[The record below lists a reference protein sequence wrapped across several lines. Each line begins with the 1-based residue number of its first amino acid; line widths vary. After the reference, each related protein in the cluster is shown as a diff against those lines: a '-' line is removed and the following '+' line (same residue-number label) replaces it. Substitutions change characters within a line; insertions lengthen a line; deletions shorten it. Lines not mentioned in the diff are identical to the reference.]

1 MMPPATSSAKIK
13 PAPMPIPIPTYSFL
27 LEDDDDPFPE
37 LLMSAAGD
45 GAEAG
50 APCGM
55 KSIEDRGGRLTRGT
69 RRVVKASLSVLALRS
84 FAAANCAGVRLK

>member
-1 MMPPATSSAKIK
+1 MMPPATSNAKIK

-37 LLMSAAGD
+37 LLMLAAGE

-50 APCGM
+50 ALCGM
-55 KSIEDRGGRLTRGT
+55 KLIEDRGGRLTSGT
-69 RRVVKASLSVLALRS
+69 RIVVKAFISVLALRS